1 MQGLAPVTSSAAL
14 ATALKQEKARTS
26 STGWATPTP
35 TRSIWAPKGSTR
47 AALRNVLRNMK
58 RVPGQ
63 TGGLVFLNACRT
75 AESGDLG
82 SFLKTFHNAE
92 FSGLIG
98 TEEQTLD
105 SFANPFGLGV
115 LERFFTPGTSIGG
128 MLRDLRQ
135 SHGPLGLLYGAYC
148 PPDLHVRPTRSPA
161 RRRRCSQID
170 D

>member
-1 MQGLAPVTSSAAL
+1 
-14 ATALKQEKARTS
+14 
-26 STGWATPTP
+26 
-35 TRSIWAPKGSTR
+35 
-47 AALRNVLRNMK
+47 MK

-92 FSGLIG
+92 FSGLIA

-115 LERFFTPGTSIGG
+115 LEQFFTPGNVD
-128 MLRDLRQ
+128 RRRA
-135 SHGPLGLLYGAYC
+135 PRP
-148 PPDLHVRPTRSPA
+148 PPDPRSARPALRRLLPA
-161 RRRRCSQID
+161 RPARPAGRGARRADGCAARPRI
-170 D
+170 